1 MVYSF
6 LVLSI
11 KFIIYMSPQTFIFF
25 GKSGSGKGTQAK
37 LLSEYLE
44 RTTQAKSLYIETGG
58 GFRDFIQGGSYSAK
72 LTGDVLASGGLLPVF
87 MPVWLWTDM
96 LIKHYDGTQNLVL
109 DGVCRRPTEA
119 PVLDSALKFY
129 NQKNPVVLYIN
140 VSDAWSFARMKDR
153 GRKDDTDEYIKSRLN
168 WFEWNV
174 VPAMAYFH
182 EHIDYTFIEVNGEQ
196 SVEEVHAEIIAKITN
211 R

>member
-1 MVYSF
+1 MR
-6 LVLSI
+6 
-11 KFIIYMSPQTFIFF
+11 PQTFIFF

-44 RTTQAKSLYIETGG
+44 RTTNTQSLYIETGE
-58 GFRDFIQGGSYSAK
+58 GFRNFMKQESHSAK
-72 LTGDVLASGGLLPVF
+72 LTGEVLANGGLLPVF

-96 LIKHYDGTQNLVL
+96 LIKNYDGTQNLVL

-129 NQKNPVVLYIN
+129 NQKNPIVLYIN
-140 VSDAWSFARMKDR
+140 VSDDWSFQRMKER
-153 GRKDDTDEYIKSRLN
+153 GRKDDTDAYIKSRLN

-182 EHIDYTFIEVNGEQ
+182 EHIDYTFIEINGEQ
-196 SVEEVHAEIIAKITN
+196 TVEEVHAEIISKLAT